1 MSYQAITPP
10 IITIQF
16 ESMKHA
22 IMHHMALHTKE
33 MQATLDL
40 ELTKAIEAFD
50 LSGYV
55 QKIVKNILEEQ
66 IKKAVE
72 CNLYDLI
79 YRDEN
84 FNRELVHMI
93 ADSVRDVFKNKE
105 K

>member
-22 IMHHMALHTKE
+22 IMQHMALHTQE
-33 MQATLDL
+33 MQATLDA

-50 LSGYV
+50 LGEYV
-55 QKIVKNILEEQ
+55 QKIVKTTLEEQ

-72 CNLYDLI
+72 RNLYDLI
-79 YRDEN
+79 YRDEG
-84 FNRELVHMI
+84 FNKELNHMI
-93 ADSVRDVFKNKE
+93 ADSVRNVFKK
-105 K
+105 

>member
-1 MSYQAITPP
+1 MSYEALTPP

-22 IMHHMALHTKE
+22 IMQHMALHTKE
-33 MQATLDL
+33 MQATLDV

-55 QKIVKNILEEQ
+55 QRIVKSTLEEQ

-72 CNLYDLI
+72 RNLYDLI
-79 YRDEN
+79 YRDEG
-84 FNRELVHMI
+84 FNKEINHMI
-93 ADSVRDVFKNKE
+93 ADSVRDVFNK
-105 K
+105 KG